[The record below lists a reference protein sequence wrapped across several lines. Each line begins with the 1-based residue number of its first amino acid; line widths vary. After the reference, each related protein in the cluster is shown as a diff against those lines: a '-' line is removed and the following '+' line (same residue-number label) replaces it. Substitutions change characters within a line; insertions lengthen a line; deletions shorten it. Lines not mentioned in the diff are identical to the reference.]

1 MFRDCYCFEH
11 KIYCSWK
18 QIPNL
23 DAFITTQE
31 FNKLTTDNFKERLK
45 QANLVS
51 INYFDNKLISFPQ
64 IKNYKKI
71 TSNKAKYLEV
81 QKKLNSLKTKE
92 YNVSIG
98 RVYFIG
104 NDDFHK
110 LVLAKSAQEPFILNT
125 S

>member
-1 MFRDCYCFEH
+1 MFGDCYCFEH
-11 KIYCSWK
+11 KIYYSWK

-31 FNKLTTDNFKERLK
+31 FNKLTTDKFKERLK

-110 LVLAKSAQEPFILNT
+110 LVLAKSVQEPFILNT

>member
-1 MFRDCYCFEH
+1 M
-11 KIYCSWK
+11 
-18 QIPNL
+18 
-23 DAFITTQE
+23 
-31 FNKLTTDNFKERLK
+31 
-45 QANLVS
+45 S

>member
-1 MFRDCYCFEH
+1 MFGDCYCFEH
-11 KIYCSWK
+11 KIYYSWK

-71 TSNKAKYLEV
+71 TSNKAKYF
-81 QKKLNSLKTKE
+81 
-92 YNVSIG
+92 NVSIG

-110 LVLAKSAQEPFILNT
+110 LVLAKSVQEPFILNT

>member
-1 MFRDCYCFEH
+1 M
-11 KIYCSWK
+11 
-18 QIPNL
+18 
-23 DAFITTQE
+23 TTQE

-51 INYFDNKLISFPQ
+51 INYFGNKLISFPQ

-71 TSNKAKYLEV
+71 TSNKAKCLEV
-81 QKKLNSLKTKE
+81 QKRLNSLTTKE

-104 NDDFHK
+104 NDDF
-110 LVLAKSAQEPFILNT
+110 QNMFIYQLID
-125 S
+125 